1 MRSVGWSTRQ
11 LAELTGTTVNTI
23 RHYHAV
29 GLLEQPAR
37 RLNGYKQ
44 YGVRELVS
52 LLRVLRLVRLGVPL
66 SQVCDVAG
74 TGSDASEI
82 MRQVDAD
89 LGAHVERIQRAR
101 SEVAAILRDDA
112 PPDAPPGFADV
123 AAHLSES
130 DTAMLHIASQL
141 YDERAMSGL
150 RKMVELDSDTGS
162 VAREIDRLPASAD
175 EDTRERLADDLA
187 PVIARNLL
195 DHPWIDDP
203 VDHLLRD
210 ETVARGVFVEAVSEL
225 YNSAQLDVIARAGVI
240 ARTRIRA
247 VAGEDATE

>member
-1 MRSVGWSTRQ
+1 M
-11 LAELTGTTVNTI
+11 NTI

-37 RLNGYKQ
+37 RPNGYKQ

-66 SQVCDVAG
+66 SQVSEVAG

-89 LGAHVERIQRAR
+89 LGAHVERIQQAR
-101 SEVAAILRDDA
+101 SEVAVILRDDA
-112 PPDAPPGFADV
+112 PPDAPPRFADV
-123 AAHLSES
+123 AARLSES

-150 RKMVELDSDTGS
+150 RKMVELDSDVGS

-175 EDTRERLADDLA
+175 ADTRERLADDLA
-187 PVIARNLL
+187 PILARNLL

-210 ETVARGVFVEAVSEL
+210 EPVARGVFVEAVSEL
-225 YNSAQLDVIARAGVI
+225 YNPAQLDVIARAGEI

-247 VAGEDATE
+247 LDG